1 MSGMREALLGG
12 KRFHR
17 ESRLL
22 VRPDL
27 KWHGP
32 PTFCGYGGN
41 SSKWEGETLGEP
53 ERKWGSAPHMSWGN
67 EQSGDLT
74 TLAWG

>member
-1 MSGMREALLGG
+1 MRGALLGG

-41 SSKWEGETLGEP
+41 SSKWEGRGNTGGAGKEMGFITTYVLG
-53 ERKWGSAPHMSWGN
+53 K
-67 EQSGDLT
+67 
-74 TLAWG
+74 